1 MSTRWRSAMA
11 GLASLLV
18 LSSVVVMATRA
29 DGREASRATS
39 NDGGA
44 WLVDRRSGQA
54 AHVEYTSHQPTAMAQ
69 LADPGAAIS
78 AIQSPGVIAV
88 YTADEST
95 PTVKLVDGA
104 NAAVL
109 SSTALPAG
117 AQARTRPDG
126 VAVFEPAASRL
137 WLVAAGAMVA
147 TADLT
152 SVPPVLELDRPGRL
166 LVGQSGTV
174 AVVSGSQVLWPPDQP
189 GGGDV
194 RSVDLPDGFTAD
206 LATMAGDEVV
216 LVGGGRWVVA
226 TPGGARTVALS
237 ELFTAQA
244 LEQEGQSWPVVGA
257 VTADGQAV
265 AVDLLA
271 GTVSDLG
278 PLLSG
283 PVTGPPVFHR
293 ECLHVLAGDPG
304 RIELRVSCLDGT
316 TKSSPQAVSDGAQLR
331 LVNGEV
337 WVDELDG
344 SGWLVTPERKIEEV
358 ADFSD
363 LFDDTDGEESA
374 DGDQVEEE
382 LDQSA
387 TEAGLVEA
395 DRLDDDERNE
405 PPVAVDDAAATRL
418 GRPAVVD
425 VLANDTDPDSDVL
438 LVSSAE
444 VIEGA
449 DLALVEVPTTRNTV
463 QITPTAGTGTVKV
476 RYRITDGS
484 PEGSAEAVVTLDI
497 LPLDADGNRPPE
509 PQLDRLV
516 GAGGEIVTANL
527 LANDRDPDGDSMV
540 LTGLGSVEG
549 VEVRS
554 VHPGG
559 EVVLALP
566 SQFVQA
572 TLTIPYFVADEWQ
585 ATAEGSVDVTIRLDG
600 SNLPP
605 DARNDAG
612 STEVGRRLVLD
623 LLANDV
629 DGDGDHLTIG
639 QAPRSKAGPPPA
651 YLDVDEDGALTFET
665 DQPGTYVLE
674 YAVSDG
680 SASNTAQ
687 IRIEVTAPVE
697 NRPPVAVR
705 DDVTLSRGET
715 RLVRALEND
724 GDPDGDLV
732 SIIQQTA
739 NPFLQLEVVQGVG
752 FRVTLLPGSAPV
764 ETFQYQLSDGQA
776 ESAMQTVVVTRSD
789 TTFFDAAPIAIDD
802 EARVRAGRTSRL
814 FVLRNDVDPE
824 GGRLTLTDAN
834 GGEGITAT
842 PAGDGQ
848 WLDVQVPPGV
858 ELPFVIQYTVEDE
871 GGNVATAVVN
881 VVLVLPADP
890 NTAPTARPDSAYTVE
905 DAPVLIPVLANDSDP
920 ESDALRLTSVPS
932 APTGGSVTQADDG
945 AGFLYRPNPGF
956 RGTDR
961 FTYLVSDTEGAES
974 TGEVRVAVDRRPEQ
988 NRPPTAVADPG
999 LEAVAG
1005 AREVPLDVLANDSD
1019 PDLDPLTIIAV
1030 EGEGVSVAASGHSV
1044 LFTPPTGGQDGVR
1057 LTFRYHIADG
1067 RGGTA
1072 EADAT
1077 VTVHAALEPIP
1088 PVAVPDS
1095 EGPVKAGAEVTA
1107 DVVANDLDPDGDPRR
1122 LRVASDAPG
1131 VRVVDNRL
1139 HLTAPA
1145 ATTEIAYTVTDEQ
1158 GLTSGS
1164 FVSVVVAGNLPP
1176 IISPIEL
1183 GPLPADQA
1191 IPAIDLSRYVT
1202 DPDGDEL
1209 TFLGVSGWVGGTTS
1223 LDQSARDQRLVT
1235 FLADKDF
1242 NGLGG
1247 FSFTVDDGT
1256 YQVSGRVEIQLVGQ
1270 NNRPPVGHD
1279 QSVQVEAGTGQPFDL
1294 AALFTDPDADT
1305 LTVEVAVQPEAP
1317 VTLVGAPAGG
1327 SVTLQVPVTAPAGR
1341 TTFQVKATDTAGG
1354 TATATVTVSVTPST
1368 VGPPVAVADTA
1379 QTNQGKAVTV
1389 DVLANDRNTLGTGS
1403 LTLTGAFADAASGSA
1418 VVAGSSITFTPAPA
1432 FFGPAQ
1438 IRYTVHDQRPG
1449 PEGGTEGLLTVQV
1462 TGKPSAPTGLT
1473 VQAASATEAVLSW
1486 QAPAGNGAP
1495 VEGYRIRA
1503 NGADVATVTG
1513 ASPGYRFTRGVPG
1526 TDYVFDVL
1534 AYNAAGDGP
1543 YSSPSAPVRLD
1554 TTPGPPGTPTVAFA
1568 PGSPG
1573 QLTVSWAD
1581 GANQGSTITGYML
1594 EIGTCASGVRPV
1606 GVRTYTW
1613 SGLANGAACTF
1624 RVVAVNKAGE
1634 SQPSAW
1640 SRSEC
1645 PADVPQAPLQPTA
1658 VRGDK
1663 QAVVQW
1669 GTPVNPD
1676 CQNPTGYE
1684 IVRYRNGNAED
1695 TTAVPYGSL
1704 SWTSAPL
1711 LNGSS
1716 YTFAVRAVN
1725 RAGPGRLSPQS
1736 AAVVPCGAPQAPPA
1750 PTATAGDQE
1759 VTLSVAPANANGCP
1773 STQRLVRING
1783 GAPQA
1788 LPASLRMTG
1797 LSNGQAYTFSVAEV
1811 NEAGTG
1817 AFSTPSG
1824 PVTPFGKPLVPQ
1836 ISAVVVGGS
1845 YIWAILGAGPNGSP
1859 ITGYALTGNVA
1870 AFQSSANEGFGNCVN
1885 AQGGSCLAAGGAAQ
1899 APGTP
1904 CLQTATTVNVSG
1916 YGINQAGNGATA
1928 SQSLSLSGCPG
1939 APSLSIAT
1947 DASGF
1952 TASFSRPAGAD
1963 AVYVQINGN
1972 YGPALGGTSVR
1983 QDGPP
1988 GSSYSVQAWACNAFG
2003 CQASGVQ
2010 SATVP
2015 QPPPPTTWTEIQGSR
2030 GVNTFTNYHNASG
2043 VGPRINPGQQVQVS
2057 CKVLD
2062 GTIVSINPDGYW
2074 YRIASAPWNNQYYAA
2089 ANTFLNGDPPGG
2101 PFTHNTDFNVPNC

>member
-1 MSTRWRSAMA
+1 MSTRWRSALA

-29 DGREASRATS
+29 EGREASRATS

-88 YTADEST
+88 YTADEAS

-109 SSTALPAG
+109 SSTVLPAG
-117 AQARTRPDG
+117 AQVRTRPDG
-126 VAVFEPAASRL
+126 VAVFEPATSKL
-137 WLVAAGAMVA
+137 WLVPAGVMAA
-147 TADLT
+147 TADLAPI
-152 SVPPVLELDRPGRL
+152 PPVLQLDRSGRL
-166 LVGQSGTV
+166 LIGPSGAV
-174 AVVSGSQVLWPPDQP
+174 AVVSDSEVLWPPDEP
-189 GGGDV
+189 TGRDV
-194 RSVDLPDGFTAD
+194 TSVGLPDGFEPT
-206 LATMAGDEVV
+206 LATMAGDDEVV
-216 LVGGGRWVVA
+216 LVDGGTWVVA
-226 TPGGARTVALS
+226 TRGGGSRPVSLAQPFTV
-237 ELFTAQA
+237 QA
-244 LEQEGQSWPVVGA
+244 LEQEGPSWPVVGA
-257 VTADGQAV
+257 VATDGRAL
-265 AVDLLA
+265 AVDLLTGA
-271 GTVSDLG
+271 VTALG
-278 PLLSG
+278 PVLPG
-283 PVTGPPVFHR
+283 PVTGPPIFHR
-293 ECLHVLAGDPG
+293 DCLHTLAGDPG
-304 RIELRVSCLDGT
+304 RLELRVACLDGT
-316 TKSSPQAVSDGAQLR
+316 TAVSPQTVSDGAQLR

-344 SGWLVTPERKIEEV
+344 SGWLVTSERQVEEV
-358 ADFSD
+358 ADFAD

-382 LDQSA
+382 LNQSA

-395 DRLDDDERNE
+395 DRLDDDEKNE
-405 PPVAVDDAAATRL
+405 PPVAVDDTAATRL
-418 GRPAVVD
+418 GRPAVID
-425 VLANDTDPDSDVL
+425 ALANDTDPDSDVL

-449 DLALVEVPTTRNTV
+449 ELARAEVPTTRDSV
-463 QITPTAGTGTVKV
+463 QITPTAGRGTVKV

-484 PEGSAEAVVTLDI
+484 PEGTAEAVITLEI
-497 LPLDADGNRPPE
+497 LPLDGDGNRAPE
-509 PQLDRLV
+509 LQLDRLT

-540 LTGLGSVEG
+540 LTNLGTVDG

-554 VHPGG
+554 VDPGG
-559 EVVLALP
+559 QVVLVLP
-566 SQFVQA
+566 SQFSQS

-585 ATAEGSVDVTIRLDG
+585 ATAEGRLDVTIRLDG
-600 SNLPP
+600 SNLAP

-639 QAPRSKAGPPPA
+639 QAPRSMAGPPPD
-651 YLDVDEDGALTFET
+651 YLDVDEEGALTFEA
-665 DQPGTYVLE
+665 DEPGTYILE

-680 SASNTAQ
+680 SASNAAQ

-705 DDVTLSRGET
+705 DDITVSRGKT
-715 RLVRALEND
+715 RLVRALDND

-732 SIIQQTA
+732 SIIQQTT
-739 NPFLQLEVVQGVG
+739 NPFLGVEVVQGVG
-752 FRVTLLPGSAPV
+752 FRVTLRPGSGPV

-776 ESAMQTVVVTRSD
+776 ESEMQTVVVTRSD
-789 TTFFDAAPIAIDD
+789 VEFADAAPLAVDD

-824 GGRLTLTDAN
+824 GGRLTITAAD
-834 GGEGITAT
+834 GGAGIVAT

-858 ELPFVIQYTVEDE
+858 ELPFVIQYTVQDE

-881 VVLVLPADP
+881 VVLVLPTDP
-890 NTAPTARPDSAYTVE
+890 NTAPTARPDTAYTVE

-932 APTGGSVTQADDG
+932 APSGGSVTPADDG
-945 AGFLYRPNPGF
+945 AGYLYRPNPGF

-961 FTYLVSDTEGAES
+961 FTYLVSDTEGAAA

-988 NRPPTAVADPG
+988 NRPPVAVPDPT

-1005 AREVPLDVLANDSD
+1005 ARDVALDVLANDFD
-1019 PDLDPLTIIAV
+1019 PDLDPLTIVSVQGDGA
-1030 EGEGVSVAASGHSV
+1030 SVAASGRAV
-1044 LFTPPTGGQDGVR
+1044 LYTPPPGGEDGRKVS
-1057 LTFRYHIADG
+1057 FRYRIADG

-1072 EADAT
+1072 EAEAT

-1095 EGPVKAGAEVTA
+1095 HGPVKAGDEVTA
-1107 DVVANDLDPDGDPRR
+1107 DVVANDLDPDGDPRQ
-1122 LRVASDAPG
+1122 LRVTTDTPG
-1131 VRVVDNRL
+1131 VRVVDNKLRF
-1139 HLTAPA
+1139 TAPP
-1145 ATTEIAYTVTDEQ
+1145 ATTEMAYTITDAQ
-1158 GLTSGS
+1158 GLTSSS
-1164 FVSVVVAGNLPP
+1164 FVSIVVAGNLPP
-1176 IISPIEL
+1176 VITPIDL
-1183 GPLPADQA
+1183 GPFPADEA

-1209 TFLGVSGWVGGTTS
+1209 TFLGVSSWVGGTTS
-1223 LDQSARDQRLVT
+1223 LDQGARDQRLVT
-1235 FLADKDF
+1235 FLADQDF

-1247 FSFTVDDGT
+1247 FSFTVEDGT
-1256 YQVSGRVEIQLVGQ
+1256 YQVSGRVKIQLVGQ
-1270 NNRPPVGHD
+1270 NNRPPAGHD
-1279 QSVQVEAGTGQPFDL
+1279 QSVQVEAGTDQPFDL

-1305 LTVEVAVQPEAP
+1305 LTVEVSAPPQAP
-1317 VTLVGAPAGG
+1317 VELVGNPAGG
-1327 SVTLQVPVTAPAGR
+1327 SATLRVPATAPAGR
-1341 TTFQVKATDTAGG
+1341 TTFQVKATDPAGG
-1354 TATATVTVSVTPST
+1354 TATATVTVNVTPST

-1389 DVLANDRNTLGTGS
+1389 DVMANDRNTLGSGS
-1403 LTLTGAFADAASGSA
+1403 LTLSGAFADAATGSA
-1418 VVAGSSITFTPAPA
+1418 TLAGGSVTFTPAPA

-1449 PEGGTEGLLTVQV
+1449 PEGGAEGLLTVQV
-1462 TGKPSAPTGLT
+1462 IGKPSAPTGVT
-1473 VQAASATEAVLSW
+1473 AQATSATEAVLSW
-1486 QAPAGNGAP
+1486 QAPVGNGAP
-1495 VEGYRIRA
+1495 IEGYRIRA
-1503 NGADVATVTG
+1503 NGAEVATVTG
-1513 ASPGYRFTRGVPG
+1513 ASPGYRFTGGVPG
-1526 TDYVFDVL
+1526 TDYVFEVL
-1534 AYNAAGDGP
+1534 AYNASGDGP

-1581 GANQGSTITGYML
+1581 GANPGSAITGYML

-1624 RVVAVNKAGE
+1624 RVVAVNKAGD

-1645 PADVPQAPLQPTA
+1645 PADVPQAPPQPTA

-1663 QAVVQW
+1663 QAAVRW

-1684 IVRYRNGNAED
+1684 IVRYRNGSAD
-1695 TTAVPYGSL
+1695 GSTTVPYGSL
-1704 SWTSAPL
+1704 AWTSAPL

-1725 RAGPGRLSPQS
+1725 RAGPGQLSPQS
-1736 AAVVPCGAPQAPPA
+1736 APVVPCGAPQAPPA
-1750 PTATAGDQE
+1750 PSATAGDQE
-1759 VTLSVAPANANGCP
+1759 ATLSVAPADANGCP
-1773 STQRLVRING
+1773 STQRLVQVNG

-1788 LPASLRMTG
+1788 LPPSLRMTG
-1797 LSNGQAYTFSVAEV
+1797 LTNGQAYTFSVAEV

-1817 AFSTPSG
+1817 AFSAPSSA
-1824 PVTPFGKPLVPQ
+1824 VTPFGKPLVPQ
-1836 ISAVVVGGS
+1836 IRAVASGGA
-1845 YIWAILGAGPNGSP
+1845 YTWAIDGAGPNGSP
-1859 ITGYALTGNVA
+1859 ITGYSLTGNVA
-1870 AFQSSANEGFGNCVN
+1870 AFSSSPTGGTGRCVN
-1885 AQGGSCLAAGGAAQ
+1885 AQGGDCLAVGGAAR
-1899 APGTP
+1899 APGTA
-1904 CLQTATTVNVSG
+1904 CLQSAATVTATG

-1928 SQSLSLSGCPG
+1928 SQSLTLSGCPG
-1939 APSLSIAT
+1939 APSLSLSADT
-1947 DASGF
+1947 TGF
-1952 TASFSRPAGAD
+1952 TANFSRPAGAD

-1983 QDGPP
+1983 QNGPA
-1988 GSSYSVQAWACNAFG
+1988 GASYSVRAWACNAFG

-2010 SATVP
+2010 NVTII
-2015 QPPPPTTWTEIQGSR
+2015 QPPPPVISLSR
-2030 GVNTFTNYHNASG
+2030 GVAGPIGGSFWYAVSLSGFTPGSSVTLNCYDSVNRTVSFWTQTFAIDGSGRASDTTLCYSADGPDHWVSGGG
-2043 VGPRINPGQQVQVS
+2043 VESNHVG
-2057 CKVLD
+2057 
-2062 GTIVSINPDGYW
+2062 W
-2074 YRIASAPWNNQYYAA
+2074 
-2089 ANTFLNGDPPGG
+2089 
-2101 PFTHNTDFNVPNC
+2101 